1 MSTSIDP
8 EPSERPTSL
17 PEARAREATSDAPP
31 PDALS
36 AEIASLRRTIAAR
49 DEVVRKQAAQ
59 IKRQQWLMD
68 ERAREGAAALEK
80 LRETSG
86 FLHEIHR
93 TMPGALLAFDR
104 QGLIQVANETALTLL
119 EYTEAELLGRPV
131 AAVFEERDAP
141 SMTEIEAQVP
151 RRGVLRSERVCRSKS
166 GQLIPVLFSAS
177 PYGKTVES
185 GLARGVACVALDLR
199 DRKRLESELN
209 LALKL
214 ESVGRLAVG
223 VAHEINTPIQ
233 FVSDS
238 IHFVRDAV
246 NDLTR
251 LLERYQALH
260 AQVLQGEPDGGL
272 AGEITE
278 AVEEADLPYLVENL
292 PAAIERSLE
301 GLGRVTTIVRS
312 MKDFAHPDQKEMTA
326 VDLNRCVSSTLTIAR
341 NEFKYVADLETALG
355 DLPPVL
361 CHAGDI
367 NQVILNLVVNAAHA
381 IGDVVKGTEQ
391 KGRITVTTRV
401 EGTEAV
407 IAIGDTGGG
416 IPTHV
421 RDHIFDPFFT
431 TKEVGRGTG
440 QGLSIGRKIVDRHHG
455 RLTFETEL
463 GVGTTFFI
471 HLPIGPS

>member
-8 EPSERPTSL
+8 QPPAPSIPPTES
-17 PEARAREATSDAPP
+17 APP
-31 PDALS
+31 ETAGDGARSEDLP
-36 AEIASLRRTIAAR
+36 AELASLRRTLAAR
-49 DEVVRKQAAQ
+49 EEVIRKQAGQ
-59 IKRQQWLMD
+59 IKRQQWMMD
-68 ERAREGAAALEK
+68 ERARESAAALEK
-80 LRETSG
+80 LRETTG
-86 FLHEIHR
+86 FLREIHR

-104 QGLIQVANETALTLL
+104 QGLIQVANESALALL
-119 EYTEAELLGRPV
+119 GYTEAELLGQPV
-131 AAVFEERDAP
+131 SAIFEERDAP
-141 SMTEIEAQVP
+141 SMAEIELQVP

-166 GQLIPVLFSAS
+166 GQRIPVLFSAS
-177 PYGKTVES
+177 PYGKAVET
-185 GLARGVACVALDLR
+185 GLARGVACIALDLR

-214 ESVGRLAVG
+214 ESVGRLAAG

-238 IHFVRDAV
+238 VHFVRDAV

-251 LLERYQALH
+251 LIEQYQALH
-260 AQVLQGEPDGGL
+260 ARALEGDPASEL
-272 AGEITE
+272 AAEISQT
-278 AVEEADLPYLVENL
+278 VEDVDLSYLVENL

-341 NEFKYVADLETALG
+341 NEFKYVADLETHLG
-355 DLPPVL
+355 ELPLVV
-361 CHAGDI
+361 CHAGDV

-381 IGDVVKGTEQ
+381 IGDAVKGTER

-401 EGTEAV
+401 EGTEV
-407 IAIGDTGGG
+407 VVSIADTGGG
-416 IPTHV
+416 IPAHI

-440 QGLSIGRKIVDRHHG
+440 QGLSIGRKIVDRHKG
-455 RLTFETEL
+455 QLTFQTEV

-471 HLPIGPS
+471 RLPIGAA